1 MSLSPE
7 SLAELRVKHL
17 DMIQGV
23 IARVAGY
30 GATLK
35 NYCITL
41 ATALCGFA
49 VTLQHPYLAVVSLMP
64 IILFA
69 ALDAQFLRVER
80 RFRALYDEVRKQ
92 DWNSVPT
99 FEISLTNAPQV
110 SYCDVLASWS
120 ITIFYIPLAGIVLAV
135 AAALGWLHA

>member
-99 FEISLTNAPQV
+99 FEITGLAPKNG
-110 SYCDVLASWS
+110 SR
-120 ITIFYIPLAGIVLAV
+120 
-135 AAALGWLHA
+135 